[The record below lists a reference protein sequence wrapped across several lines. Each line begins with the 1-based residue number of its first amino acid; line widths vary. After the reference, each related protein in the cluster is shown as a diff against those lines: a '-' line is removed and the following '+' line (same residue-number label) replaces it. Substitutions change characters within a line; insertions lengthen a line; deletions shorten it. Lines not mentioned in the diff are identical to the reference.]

1 MCDLSGIG
9 FFFVGGG
16 GWHFLGSE
24 SRTSSY
30 INTVPKYKVGTTIG
44 IQ

>member
-1 MCDLSGIG
+1 MCDLSDIG
-9 FFFVGGG
+9 FFGGSS
-16 GWHFLGSE
+16 HFLGSE

-30 INTVPKYKVGTTIG
+30 INTVSKYKVGTTIG